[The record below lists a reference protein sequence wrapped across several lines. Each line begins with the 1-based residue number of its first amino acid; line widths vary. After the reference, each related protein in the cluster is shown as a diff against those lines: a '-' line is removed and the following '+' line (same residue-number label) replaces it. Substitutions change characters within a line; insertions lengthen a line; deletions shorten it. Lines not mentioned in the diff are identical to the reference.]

1 MWNSCASTGTPSG
14 GPKDVTPPK
23 LLKCQPLQNQVNYD
37 KKRVLLFFDELVSL
51 ENASDKVIVS
61 PPQKI
66 SPTVKTV
73 GDKILVMLADSLKPE
88 TTYTIDFTDAIVD
101 YNEKN
106 KFGDFAFSFSTGSKI
121 DSLCMSGTLLDAS
134 NLNPVSG
141 AIIGVHANL
150 SDSCFKK
157 IPFER
162 ISKTDQNG
170 KFTIK
175 GLPESLFHLFALG
188 DKNKDYR
195 FDQPGEPIARYD
207 SIIKP
212 WTEPCLKRDTTWKDS
227 TTIDTIMVR
236 NITCYKPDNLVLRYF
251 SEDFG
256 RQYLAKRE
264 RPSRDKLLLTFGY
277 KSETLPGLKLLN
289 SQTSDWYLLEKN
301 PTNDTLTYW
310 ITDTLVSKMDTLDI
324 KLDYLKTD
332 SLNKL
337 SPATDTIHLI
347 SRTVKPKSGSPDNK
361 RKRNK
366 DTLEVAPPVV
376 HFNMKT
382 DLQGTMDVYAQ
393 PRFQWESPVR
403 GVKEEPWHLYRKKDT
418 LWVKTPF
425 TYQQDSLHKRDYI
438 LQAKWDFGAE
448 YRFDLDSGMVV
459 NLYGNTNNKFSQQFK
474 IREEEEYSRLIV
486 SVSGI
491 TGPGFVEVLDKT
503 DKVIRRKMIEN
514 NQADFMYLMPG
525 SYYIRAVEDRNNNFR
540 WDTGNYDQKRQ
551 PENVYYNPR
560 IMNLRANWD
569 VEENW
574 NVNEYPLTEQK
585 PKELKPKV
593 SKQ

>member
-23 LLKCQPLQNQVNYD
+23 LLKSEPLQNQVNYD

-66 SPTVKTV
+66 SPTAKTV

-106 KFGDFAFSFSTGSKI
+106 KFGDFAFSFSTGNKI

-141 AIIGVHANL
+141 AIIGVHTNL

-175 GLPESLFHLFALG
+175 GLPESFFHLFALG

-195 FDQPGEPIARYD
+195 FDQPGEPIARFD

-212 WTEPCLKRDTTWKDS
+212 WTEPCVKRDTTWKDS

-236 NITCYKPDNLVLRYF
+236 NITCYKPDNLILRYF

-264 RPSRDKLLLTFGY
+264 RPTRDKLFLTFGY

-289 SQTSDWYLLEKN
+289 SQISDWYLLEKN

-310 ITDTLVSKMDTLDI
+310 ITDTLVSKMDTLDV

-337 SPATDTIHLI
+337 SPATDTIHFI
-347 SRTVKPKSGSPDNK
+347 SRSIKPKSGSSDNK

-366 DTLEVAPPVV
+366 DTLDVAPPVV
-376 HFNMKT
+376 FFNMKT
-382 DLQGTMDVYAQ
+382 DLQGTMDVFAQ

-403 GVKEEPWHLYRKKDT
+403 AVKEEPWHLYRKKDT

-425 TYQQDSLHKRDYI
+425 TYQADSIHKRDYI
-438 LQAKWDFGAE
+438 LQAKWEFGAE
-448 YRFDLDSGMVV
+448 YRFDIDSGMVV
-459 NLYGNTNNKFSQQFK
+459 NLHGNTNNKYSQQFK

-486 SVSGI
+486 TVSGI
-491 TGPGFVEVLDKT
+491 IGPGFVEVIDKA
-503 DKVIRRKMIEN
+503 DKVIRRKMIEK

-525 SYYIRAVEDRNNNFR
+525 SYYIRAVEDKNNNFR
-540 WDTGNYDQKRQ
+540 WDTGNYDQSRQ
-551 PENVYYNPR
+551 PENVFYNPR

-569 VEENW
+569 VEESW